1 MIRVTVAQL
10 GIDRNTNTPVV
21 VLQEVD
27 GERSLPI
34 WIGPGEAQAIAMELQ
49 GIRAQRPMTHDLLRD
64 VVTGLG
70 GELRRVQ
77 VTALRDDT
85 YFAELILLRN
95 GAAVQVDARPSD
107 CIALAL
113 RCSAPIYTTDELLDR
128 GGAQRPPPGP
138 EGETDAAETL
148 RRYLE
153 KLDPQDFGRFQ
164 P

>member
-10 GIDRNTNTPVV
+10 GIDRNTNSPVV
-21 VLQEVD
+21 ILQEVD

-34 WIGPGEAQAIAMELQ
+34 WIGASEAQAIAMALQ
-49 GIRAQRPMTHDLLRD
+49 GVKPQRPMTHDLLKD
-64 VVTGLG
+64 LLLGLG

-77 VTALRDDT
+77 IISLRDDT
-85 YFAELILLRN
+85 YFAELQLAQHGEI
-95 GAAVQVDARPSD
+95 VQVDARPSD
-107 CIALAL
+107 SIALAL

-128 GGAQRPPPGP
+128 GPPS
-138 EGETDAAETL
+138 GETPPRDGHPDAAEAL

-153 KLDPQDFGRFQ
+153 QLDPQDFGRFQ

>member
-49 GIRAQRPMTHDLLRD
+49 GVRAQRPMTHDLLRD

-128 GGAQRPPPGP
+128 
-138 EGETDAAETL
+138 
-148 RRYLE
+148 
-153 KLDPQDFGRFQ
+153 
-164 P
+164 